1 MKNKEPGSQE
11 GGYAKTI
18 HKEESSLTLEQLQ
31 KLVGGY
37 IELINLPNSNEQ
49 MIINEE
55 GKLMGLSFNSTATKI
70 FHENYPHLQHDTI
83 CGDAIILSG
92 KARME

>member
-1 MKNKEPGSQE
+1 MTDKA

-18 HKEESSLTLEQLQ
+18 HKEKEPLTLDQLQ

-37 IELINLPNSNEQ
+37 IELVNLPESKEQ

-55 GKLMGLSFNSTATKI
+55 GKLMGLPINSTATKI
-70 FHENYPHLQHDTI
+70 FHDNYPHLQHDWI

-92 KARME
+92 KARMT

>member
-1 MKNKEPGSQE
+1 MQEPGSHE
-11 GGYAKTI
+11 GGYSKTI
-18 HKEESSLTLEQLQ
+18 HKEEDKLTLDQLQ

-37 IELINLPNSNEQ
+37 IELIDLPESNKQ

-55 GKLMGLSFNSTATKI
+55 GKLMGLSINSTATKI